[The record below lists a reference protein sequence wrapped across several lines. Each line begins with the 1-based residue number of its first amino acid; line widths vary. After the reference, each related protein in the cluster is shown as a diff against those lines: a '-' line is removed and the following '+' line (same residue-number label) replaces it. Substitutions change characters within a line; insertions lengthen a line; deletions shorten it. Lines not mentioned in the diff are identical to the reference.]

1 MHDVRRAGDAAVA
14 RAAARFG
21 DKPPRALDRAAM
33 CGARERIEP
42 RLLLALESAA
52 ERIEAFAELQRASLQ
67 RRSAPLGG
75 FELSHC
81 AFPVRAV
88 GIYVPA
94 GRYPLVSSLLMGVIP
109 ARVAGVERVIVCTP
123 EASDSILAAASSP
136 GPTKFIKSG
145 AHKQLQPWRT
155 ARNPSRTSTRSP
167 GPAIVRRRRQARG
180 HGNLRHRCNRRS
192 LGSRDRRVGRRRR
205 ATVAADLLA
214 QAEHDEDAASRSHGR
229 SEFAE
234 VVDSELERQLPL
246 LSTEA
251 VARAS
256 IERNG
261 RCVILPL
268 QEAIDLAN
276 ALAPEH
282 LELQGPRAEA
292 LAPQARCFGALF
304 VGAGAA
310 EVFGDYGSARTTSCR
325 PAAPHASPAAS
336 RSSRFWQSARRCVR
350 SLRST
355 LKSSRARR
363 CSRAPKAS
371 TPTAAPRSPVRRR
384 SSRDASNPG
393 ARSPRRQMRP
403 HAPGRTL
410 DGRRL
415 RRRPGSPRRCI
426 RRERGEASS
435 RRRHRRS
442 LRKGDN
448 LAIIAAH
455 LPRRRRPGPSR
466 RRNPQ
471 HRTRAAT
478 P

>member
-1 MHDVRRAGDAAVA
+1 MLRRVDRSAMTGTSPDDLPDVSDTMYDVRRAGDAAVA

-52 ERIEAFAELQRASLQ
+52 KRIEAFAELQRASLSDVTA
-67 RRSAPLGG
+67 RSGG

-123 EASDSILAAASSP
+123 GANDSILAAASIAGADEVFQIGGAQAIAAMAYGTESVPNVDVIAGP
-136 GPTKFIKSG
+136 GNRYVAAAKRAVTGICG
-145 AHKQLQPWRT
+145 IDAL
-155 ARNPSRTSTRSP
+155 AGPSEV
-167 GPAIVRRRRQARG
+167 AIVASGDASAQ
-180 HGNLRHRCNRRS
+180 L
-192 LGSRDRRVGRRRR
+192 
-205 ATVAADLLA
+205 VAADLLA
-214 QAEHDEDAASRSHGR
+214 QAEHDEDACVALLTDDP
-229 SEFAE
+229 EFAE

-310 EVFGDYGSARTTSCR
+310 EVFGDYGIGPNHILPTGGTARFSAGLSVFTFLAIRTT
-325 PAAPHASPAAS
+325 
-336 RSSRFWQSARRCVR
+336 
-350 SLRST
+350 LRSI
-355 LKSSRARR
+355 
-363 CSRAPKAS
+363 APVDPEIVAS
-371 TPTAAPRSPVRRR
+371 TALLARAEGL
-384 SSRDASNPG
+384 DA
-393 ARSPRRQMRP
+393 
-403 HAPGRTL
+403 
-410 DGRRL
+410 
-415 RRRPGSPRRCI
+415 
-426 RRERGEASS
+426 
-435 RRRHRRS
+435 HRRS
-442 LRKGDN
+442 A
-448 LAIIAAH
+448 LARSAETLA
-455 LPRRRRPGPSR
+455 LCS
-466 RRNPQ
+466 
-471 HRTRAAT
+471 
-478 P
+478 